1 MPMWLGRT
9 RRTGDRWAAW
19 LMSITFG
26 SLLVMADTAARH
38 DMASAAEQPPGWG
51 RYRDREFGMT
61 FDFPAHIFS
70 LKSAEQGS
78 EGVVF
83 STADDR
89 ARIRVFAFRNEANDT
104 PRRYLRRIANPEQA
118 RFTYVRTTRRFF
130 VASGTRDG
138 MISYRRCNF
147 FEGKRVSC
155 FQLDYPEGEKREWDS
170 IVTRISLSLA
180 AAERRSEPNEDSFAV
195 NQVVDGTSSAQ
206 STMCPAAK
214 TGRSAGPGAR
224 TLIPLPNRA
233 LLTPPAEF
241 NCELKAASPDEA
253 PSQSSPGPPPAQADG
268 DTALR
273 AKLDY
278 ERQCYRHA
286 EMILRDRLQLLQA
299 RTGETIKAATKCAAA
314 SAGSSAG
321 PRARASIPLP
331 AQALLASPPEFEC
344 EKTTPT
350 DAQTDPDAAL
360 RAKLDHERQCYR
372 HAEMIL
378 RDRLLGLQASVEET
392 IKAVNRGEPP
402 AAARPMVKQQR
413 RGDPKL
419 VRSRS
424 GSPLAV
430 QKPRR
435 YSTFAQRPRRYP
447 AFTVCL
453 YGIARTKCVNI
464 LVGRVGI

>member
-1 MPMWLGRT
+1 MWLGRT
-9 RRTGDRWAAW
+9 RLTGDRWAAW
-19 LMSITFG
+19 LMSITLG
-26 SLLVMADTAARH
+26 SLLVMADMAARH
-38 DMASAAEQPPGWG
+38 DVASAAERPPGWG
-51 RYRDREFGMT
+51 RYRDRDFGMA

-70 LKSAEQGS
+70 LESAEQGG
-78 EGVVF
+78 EGVRF
-83 STADDR
+83 STPDGR
-89 ARIRVFAFRNEANDT
+89 AHILVFGFRNEANDT
-104 PRRYLRRIANPEQA
+104 PRRYLSRIANPEQA
-118 RFTYVRTTRRFF
+118 RFTYVRTTPRFF

-138 MISYRRCNF
+138 MIFYRRCNF
-147 FEGKRVSC
+147 LEDKRVGC
-155 FQLDYPEGEKREWDS
+155 FQLDYPEGEKREWDN

-180 AAERRSEPNEDSFAV
+180 AAERRSEPNEDSLAV
-195 NQVVDGTSSAQ
+195 KRVVRGTFSAQ

-214 TGRSAGPGAR
+214 TGHPAGSGAR

-253 PSQSSPGPPPAQADG
+253 PAQSSPGLPPAQADA

-286 EMILRDRLQLLQA
+286 EMILRDRLLLLQA
-299 RTGETIKAATKCAAA
+299 RAGETIRAATKCAAA

-344 EKTTPT
+344 EKTAPT
-350 DAQTDPDAAL
+350 GAQTDPDAAL

-378 RDRLLGLQASVEET
+378 RDRLLGLQASVGET
-392 IKAVNRGEPP
+392 IKAVNRGEP
-402 AAARPMVKQQR
+402 AAARQPMVKQQR
-413 RGDPKL
+413 RGSAP
-419 VRSRS
+419 
-424 GSPLAV
+424 
-430 QKPRR
+430 
-435 YSTFAQRPRRYP
+435 P
-447 AFTVCL
+447 AI
-453 YGIARTKCVNI
+453 GH
-464 LVGRVGI
+464 

>member
-1 MPMWLGRT
+1 M
-9 RRTGDRWAAW
+9 
-19 LMSITFG
+19 FG
-26 SLLVMADTAARH
+26 SLVVMADTAARH

-51 RYRDREFGMT
+51 RYRDRDLGMA

-70 LKSAEQGS
+70 LKSAEQGR

-83 STADDR
+83 STPDDR
-89 ARIRVFAFRNEANDT
+89 ARIRVFGFRNEANDT
-104 PRRYLRRIANPEQA
+104 PRRYLSRIANPEQA
-118 RFTYVRTTRRFF
+118 RFTYVRTTPRFF

-138 MISYRRCNF
+138 MIFYRRCNF
-147 FEGKRVSC
+147 LEDKRVGC
-155 FQLDYPEGEKREWDS
+155 FQLDYPEGEKREWDN

-180 AAERRSEPNEDSFAV
+180 AAERRSEPNEDSLAV
-195 NQVVDGTSSAQ
+195 KRVVRGTFSAQ

-214 TGRSAGPGAR
+214 TGHPAGSGAR

-253 PSQSSPGPPPAQADG
+253 PAQSSPGLPPAQADA

-286 EMILRDRLQLLQA
+286 EMILRDRLLLLQA
-299 RTGETIKAATKCAAA
+299 RAGETIRAATKCAAA

-350 DAQTDPDAAL
+350 GAQTDPDAAL

-378 RDRLLGLQASVEET
+378 RDRLLGLQASVGET
-392 IKAVNRGEPP
+392 IKAVNRGEP
-402 AAARPMVKQQR
+402 AAARQPMVKQ
-413 RGDPKL
+413 
-419 VRSRS
+419 
-424 GSPLAV
+424 
-430 QKPRR
+430 
-435 YSTFAQRPRRYP
+435 
-447 AFTVCL
+447 
-453 YGIARTKCVNI
+453 
-464 LVGRVGI
+464 

>member
-1 MPMWLGRT
+1 
-9 RRTGDRWAAW
+9 
-19 LMSITFG
+19 
-26 SLLVMADTAARH
+26 MADTAARH

-51 RYRDREFGMT
+51 RYRDRDLGIA

-70 LKSAEQGS
+70 LKSAEQGR

-83 STADDR
+83 STPDDR
-89 ARIRVFAFRNEANDT
+89 ARIRVFGFRNETNDT
-104 PRRYLRRIANPEQA
+104 PRRYLSRIANPEQA

-147 FEGKRVSC
+147 FGDKRVSC
-155 FQLDYPEGEKREWDS
+155 FQLDYPEGEKREWDD

-180 AAERRSEPNEDSFAV
+180 AVERRSEPNEDSLAV
-195 NQVVDGTSSAQ
+195 NQIVGGTFPAQ

-214 TGRSAGPGAR
+214 PGHPAGPGAR

-241 NCELKAASPDEA
+241 NCELKATSPYEA
-253 PSQSSPGPPPAQADG
+253 PGKSSPGLPPAQADA

-286 EMILRDRLQLLQA
+286 EMILRDRLVLLQA
-299 RTGETIKAATKCAAA
+299 QAGEMIRAATRCAAA

-321 PRARASIPLP
+321 PGPRASITLP

-344 EKTTPT
+344 EKTIPT
-350 DAQTDPDAAL
+350 GAQTDPDAAL
-360 RAKLDHERQCYR
+360 RANLDYERQCYR

-378 RDRLLGLQASVEET
+378 RDRLLGLQASVGET

-402 AAARPMVKQQR
+402 AVSQPIVKQQRRPPVVRQPMVKQQRRPPVVGQAIVKQQR

-424 GSPLAV
+424 GNPLAV